1 MVFRSV
7 ENRIATIKA
16 DAAFSSAIIDPFGRV
31 LALKS
36 GAPDGEAFALVA
48 DVPVMES
55 GTLYTRLGD
64 WMGWISLAGFIF
76 FMIFPDIVKKRQ
88 EKQA

>member
-1 MVFRSV
+1 MS
-7 ENRIATIKA
+7 TIKA
-16 DAAFSSAIIDPFGRV
+16 DSAFSASIIDPYGRV

-48 DVPVMES
+48 DIPVMES
-55 GTLYTRLGD
+55 GTLYTNLGD